1 MEKIFQQLCNMFEK
15 AQQLINLAEKTFGQL
30 TDAEKKYFEAAVTE
44 TKYETNKGEQDT
56 SAHQQKITLQADRI
70 RWLCTDASAREFV
83 GSFGIWISGAKIENT
98 LHLEYSTI
106 DFPLFLI
113 GCSFD
118 KSIILEHARIRYLD
132 LSKSCVPGIKAER
145 ISVEGHVFLTNN
157 FQSRGEVNFSGA
169 NIGGNLNCLGGK
181 FHVAEIVEKIPKI
194 IFIIDREYHTKK
206 TKTLTVQ
213 NSRIDGSVFLDN
225 GFEATG
231 KVDLSGT
238 SIGGIL
244 DCQGGEFHNPQGA
257 ALKAQG
263 VKVTQAVL
271 LCSEFHSTGEVDFL
285 NAAIGS
291 ELNCDNG
298 NFINQG
304 GKALIFQGAD
314 IKNNILFR
322 NGFYAEGRVELVD
335 AKVGGTF
342 WMSGIRNPQ
351 YMELDLR
358 AAKINVLGDEKA
370 SWPNGGNLDID
381 GFTYEKISHHST
393 VDLQERLTW
402 LRLQSKDSFSP
413 QSYEQLARV
422 FKSSGLEE
430 EAKGISIAKHN
441 DLRCRGHLSWHAK
454 LWNFILGFTV
464 SYGYRPQ
471 NVLCLIIPAVIFY
484 GSLYSYGYSKSLMSP
499 SVVRPFDLDLS
510 PIETK
515 VSEKYPKF
523 NPYVYSLDVMIPV
536 IDLHQQRY
544 WLPNANRGDK
554 FICVDGDNICFPHFG
569 CLLRY
574 LFWFQI
580 LVGWML
586 TSIVVSGFT
595 LWIRRS

>member
-1 MEKIFQQLCNMFEK
+1 MFEK
-15 AQQLINLAEKTFGQL
+15 VQQLINLAEKTFGQL

-44 TKYETNKGEQDT
+44 QIAKYETNKGKQDT
-56 SAHQQKITLQADRI
+56 SLRQQEITLQADRI

-83 GSFGIWISGAKIENT
+83 GNFGIRIIGAKIQKT
-98 LHLEYSTI
+98 LDLQYDTL
-106 DFPLFLI
+106 DFPLFLKC
-113 GCSFD
+113 CSFD
-118 KSIILEHARIRYLD
+118 ESIILENARIRSLN
-132 LSKSCVPGIKAER
+132 LSGSCVPGIRAER

-157 FQSRGEVNFSGA
+157 FQANGKVNFSGA
-169 NIGGNLNCLGGK
+169 NIGGNLNCLGGN
-181 FHVAEIVEKIPKI
+181 FHVAEKISPILFK
-194 IFIIDREYHTKK
+194 IDREYCAKK
-206 TKTLTVQ
+206 NKALIVQ
-213 NSRIDGSVFLDN
+213 NSRIEGSVFLDK
-225 GFEATG
+225 GFKATG
-231 KVDLSGT
+231 EVNLSGT
-238 SIGGIL
+238 NIGGVL

-263 VKVTQAVL
+263 VKINQAVL
-271 LCSEFHSTGEVDFL
+271 LCSGFHSTGEVDFL

-298 NFINQG
+298 NFINQAG
-304 GKALIFQGAD
+304 NALTLQGAD
-314 IKNNILFR
+314 IKNNVLFR
-322 NGFYAEGRVELVD
+322 DDFCAEGRVGLAD

-342 WMSGIRNPQ
+342 WMRGIRNSQ
-351 YMELDLR
+351 LMKLDLR

-370 SWPNGGNLDID
+370 SWPDSGQLDID

-413 QSYEQLARV
+413 QSYEHLARV

-430 EAKGISIAKHN
+430 ESKGISIAKYN

-454 LWNFILGFTV
+454 LWNFIFGFTI
-464 SYGYRPQ
+464 SYGYRPLR
-471 NVLCLIIPAVIFY
+471 VLLFITLGVIFW
-484 GSLYSYGYSKSLMSP
+484 GGLYNYGYSKNLMSP
-499 SVVRPFDLDLS
+499 SLVRPFDLDLP

-554 FICVDGDNICFPHFG
+554 FIGVDGDNIRVSHSG

-574 LFWFQI
+574 LFWVQI
-580 LVGWML
+580 LLGWIL
-586 TSIVVSGFT
+586 TSIGVSGFT